1 MSQIHHQ
8 SGGSE
13 IRLSFVGLTDFSDYG
28 LPDALTVAQTSQGEQ
43 IGNAVLR
50 LIDSGLQS
58 GLIAPIA
65 IPEQPTPHITLSLFV
80 PKSSTMPPAV
90 WVLPRLR
97 ESLLRL
103 LQEARSGS
111 LVHP

>member
-1 MSQIHHQ
+1 MSQTFGQ

-13 IRLSFVGLTDFSDYG
+13 IRLNFVGLTDFSDYD
-28 LPDALTVAQTSQGEQ
+28 LPEMLFIDQGG
-43 IGNAVLR
+43 IGERFGGAVVS

-58 GLIAPIA
+58 GLIRSMEN
-65 IPEQPTPHITLSLFV
+65 PEQAMAQITLRLFV
-80 PKSSTMPPAV
+80 PIPPTMPSDVRVFPQ
-90 WVLPRLR
+90 LR

-103 LQEARSGS
+103 LQEGRSGL